1 MDLGTPRST
10 IGDRQTAGLYPK
22 FIHPSP
28 RTAAIYADEHQRV
41 MDLVAGGAAD
51 ETIRTLVK
59 QIHEERANAAN
70 AVMEKMGVAA

>member
-1 MDLGTPRST
+1 
-10 IGDRQTAGLYPK
+10 
-22 FIHPSP
+22 
-28 RTAAIYADEHQRV
+28 